1 MPVRWIGKGERGSLR
16 MLCEEETISQCRVG
30 VADNSRDKGAS

>member
-1 MPVRWIGKGERGSLR
+1 MLLRWIGKGERGSLR

-30 VADNSRDKGAS
+30 VADKSRGKGAS